1 MKKTAEDAAPR
12 PSVSV
17 VVPALNEADTVAAVI
32 DSVRPS
38 LDAGIVDEIIVVDSD
53 STDATAE
60 IAAAA
65 GARVVNWRDVLPDVE
80 PRRGKGEA
88 LWRGVAAARGDVVVF
103 LDADVRDP
111 SPAVVPTLIAPL
123 LSDESV
129 RLVKGH
135 YRRDH
140 PTDVGGGRVTELTAR
155 PLLAAF
161 RPDLAV
167 LRQPLAGEY
176 AARREDLRALPFAAR
191 YGVEIGLLVDVADTW
206 GADSIVEADL
216 GTRRHR
222 NRPLSQLA
230 PMAVEVS
237 ATLLR
242 KLGLD
247 PATGHDLP
255 EDRPPLSAPTPD
267 GVWA

>member
-1 MKKTAEDAAPR
+1 MNGGVTKGLNGGLNGDAKEATMKKTAEDAAPR

-140 PTDVGGGRVTELTAR
+140 PTDV
-155 PLLAAF
+155 
-161 RPDLAV
+161 
-167 LRQPLAGEY
+167 
-176 AARREDLRALPFAAR
+176 
-191 YGVEIGLLVDVADTW
+191 
-206 GADSIVEADL
+206 
-216 GTRRHR
+216 
-222 NRPLSQLA
+222 LSLI
-230 PMAVEVS
+230 
-237 ATLLR
+237 
-242 KLGLD
+242 
-247 PATGHDLP
+247 HI
-255 EDRPPLSAPTPD
+255 
-267 GVWA
+267 